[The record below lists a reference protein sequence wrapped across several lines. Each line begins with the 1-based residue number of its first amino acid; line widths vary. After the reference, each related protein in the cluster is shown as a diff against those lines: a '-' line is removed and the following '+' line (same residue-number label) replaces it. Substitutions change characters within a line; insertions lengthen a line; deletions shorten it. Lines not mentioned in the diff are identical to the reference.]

1 MVRYDAVY
9 MLAGTGNPARQLY
22 DYAGLCIIP
31 VEKFLQLYYSII
43 YSFSVLFLYLFYDVE
58 QVKISVLTATK
69 QHATYCLQES
79 SFVFFFRSL
88 ESESASPVGT

>member
-43 YSFSVLFLYLFYDVE
+43 YSFSVLFCILRRRTGEDFL
-58 QVKISVLTATK
+58 S
-69 QHATYCLQES
+69 
-79 SFVFFFRSL
+79 
-88 ESESASPVGT
+88 